1 MEDPTVMKM
10 SLTGVAIVAGC
21 VGIGL
26 VILAILLWLVTCP
39 THPNAPISDG
49 GYCLAFDY
57 NWLGR
62 PAFSLGAILLVIA
75 GITYKLSD
83 RQSRSRDR
91 SG

>member
-1 MEDPTVMKM
+1 MRI
-10 SLTGVAIVAGC
+10 SLTGVAIIAGC

-83 RQSRSRDR
+83 RQPRARDR